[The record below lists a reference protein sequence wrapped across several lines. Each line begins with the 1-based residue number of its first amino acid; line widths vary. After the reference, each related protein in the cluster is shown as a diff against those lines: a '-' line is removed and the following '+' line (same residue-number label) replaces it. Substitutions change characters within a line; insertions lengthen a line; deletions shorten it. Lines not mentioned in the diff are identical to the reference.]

1 MIVIAVAVAMTRF
14 ANAAGP
20 PHEIFAMDNGVG
32 RDVWPPERQAST
44 LSEFGF
50 DGITNG
56 NTNPADLKA
65 WLAELG
71 KRELYG
77 IYFGVRLQGEKPLP
91 DGIEEAVQILRGTG
105 AVLWVTL
112 ASIGGP
118 GDHEAQALKRVQEVA
133 DLAASAHLRVV
144 LYPHFKLYVA
154 TAEHAFDVAMRSGRA
169 NVGVTFNL
177 CHELAAGNGGRVL
190 DIIRRVAPSLAM
202 VTING
207 ASDRP
212 GPGWDNFIKRLGDGD
227 YDVARVLKA
236 MADVDYLG
244 PVGIQFYGLKG
255 DPRETL
261 ESTIHVWRTLTTTA
275 GTP

>member
-1 MIVIAVAVAMTRF
+1 
-14 ANAAGP
+14 
-20 PHEIFAMDNGVG
+20 
-32 RDVWPPERQAST
+32 
-44 LSEFGF
+44 
-50 DGITNG
+50 
-56 NTNPADLKA
+56 
-65 WLAELG
+65 
-71 KRELYG
+71 
-77 IYFGVRLQGEKPLP
+77 
-91 DGIEEAVQILRGTG
+91 
-105 AVLWVTL
+105 
-112 ASIGGP
+112 
-118 GDHEAQALKRVQEVA
+118 
-133 DLAASAHLRVV
+133 
-144 LYPHFKLYVA
+144 
-154 TAEHAFDVAMRSGRA
+154 
-169 NVGVTFNL
+169 
-177 CHELAAGNGGRVL
+177 
-190 DIIRRVAPSLAM
+190 M